1 MDTPK
6 NVSCDSSPLGLG
18 STSFI
23 KCDRGGKA
31 GGGEE
36 GGPGLAES
44 RKQEANTIETTGKIR
59 CGGEVGDI
67 LRDRT
72 ILLPW

>member
-1 MDTPK
+1 MPSVVLDVFSVCSDGTLSLLTSGLGGGVSLDTPK

-36 GGPGLAES
+36 GGPGLAE
-44 RKQEANTIETTGKIR
+44 
-59 CGGEVGDI
+59 
-67 LRDRT
+67 
-72 ILLPW
+72 